1 MIDNDLSLD
10 DLNHTMLASCLPDSA
25 VTSIRDRSMLR
36 RLVISAG
43 SALLL
48 AAPSVASAQSCR
60 NMAGNIVL
68 NCSFELGIVK
78 NGADYPNA
86 TVSNWTSLGNASSG
100 TFERWTNSFNG
111 FASKDGSSHL
121 ELQVNSPT
129 AIQQILGTTSGT
141 QYTLS
146 FWAANRPRGV
156 NGYSQIDVYLNN
168 VLLTSTG
175 RIAPTYQ
182 WFNFTQTFVATGPS
196 STIKFSSMGNQNS
209 HGDFLDNVS
218 VVGTSTVPEPSS
230 FVLTGLGAGLVGFM
244 VRRKRS
250 A

>member
-1 MIDNDLSLD
+1 MF
-10 DLNHTMLASCLPDSA
+10 
-25 VTSIRDRSMLR
+25 R
-36 RLVISAG
+36 RLVASAVAG
-43 SALLL
+43 LLL
-48 AAPSVASAQSCR
+48 SAPSVVSAQSCQT
-60 NMAGNIVL
+60 MIGNIVL
-68 NCSFELGIVK
+68 NCSFELGNIK

-86 TVSNWTSLGNASSG
+86 TVSDWTSLGTSSSG

-111 FASKDGSSHL
+111 FAAQDGNSLL

-129 AIQQILGTTSGT
+129 AIQQMLGTTVGT

-146 FWAANRPRGV
+146 FWAANRPRDV

-175 RIAPTYQ
+175 HITPTYQ
-182 WFNFTQTFVATGPS
+182 WFNFTQTFVATGPN
-196 STIKFSSMGNQNS
+196 STIEFRSMGNQNS
-209 HGDFLDNVS
+209 YGDFIDNVS

-230 FVLTGLGAGLVGFM
+230 FVLTGLGAGLLGFM
-244 VRRKRS
+244 VRRKRN